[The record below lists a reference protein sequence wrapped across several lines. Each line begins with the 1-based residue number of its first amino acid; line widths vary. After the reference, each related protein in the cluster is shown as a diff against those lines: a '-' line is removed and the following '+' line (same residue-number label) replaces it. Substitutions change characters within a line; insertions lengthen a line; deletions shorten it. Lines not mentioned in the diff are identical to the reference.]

1 MHFGDN
7 EVEDKKIISVNAV
20 LHKIYFVKQ
29 TCFYFLMKLEFWLM
43 IDAIDISLDETFGL
57 LWHNDII

>member
-1 MHFGDN
+1 MHLGDN

-29 TCFYFLMKLEFWLM
+29 TCFYFLMKLQFWLM
-43 IDAIDISLDETFGL
+43 KVTTQMQQT
-57 LWHNDII
+57 